1 MNDKLTRRQF
11 VKRVGVGMT
20 GLAAAGRLFA
30 AESGRQV
37 PLAAG
42 KRPNIV
48 WIYCDE
54 LRTDALGCYGHPSL
68 KLHTP
73 NLDRLA
79 QQGVRFDNH
88 FCASP
93 VCASSRV
100 CSLSGLYPED
110 TGAYNN
116 ETAWSRF
123 RLPKPVET
131 FPPVFAQKGYR
142 TATFGKLHVARG
154 MYPGQTP
161 GHDIFQHHDGTGG
174 GMGFWKP
181 LGEKRLGM
189 TRDSHGGIFPDD
201 VPYPPEQVV
210 SHALKWMEQVTDH
223 PYLVRISLLQ
233 PHTPVLP
240 PARFMKLYEGQD
252 PGLPGPVPSSMSL
265 FERRVAQ
272 VHGLDRLDPSQFLTA
287 RLYYYALVAWVD
299 SQVGRVLE
307 AIERAGRRNSTI
319 VVFGADHGNPLGDS
333 GAFEKH
339 TFTPTVH
346 RVPLLFSWPGTL
358 PAGTLRNDL
367 SDSLDFAR
375 SLCGLAGIAVPPVFK
390 GRNLF
395 ADPAPEAIY
404 STIGYGEIDSRLG
417 PNAGRGDWYGG
428 RGWPRRSCMRTTR
441 YRLDKNMRID
451 GHPADRKDE
460 DVFLADVVAD
470 PREMTNLA
478 GDPTHADVVKRPS
491 AMLNEHAKG
500 AVEIPHEYL
509 LRPGKSAKS

>member
-1 MNDKLTRRQF
+1 MRRRDF
-11 VKRVGVGMT
+11 IAMT
-20 GLAAAGRLFA
+20 GMAALAGPHLSAAAA
-30 AESGRQV
+30 
-37 PLAAG
+37 
-42 KRPNIV
+42 KRPNVV

-79 QQGVRFDNH
+79 QQGVRFTNH

-93 VCASSRV
+93 VCVSSRV
-100 CSLSGLYPED
+100 CALSALYPED
-110 TGAYNN
+110 TGVYNN
-116 ETAWSRF
+116 EAAWPRF

-174 GMGFWKP
+174 DMNFWRR
-181 LGEKRLGM
+181 LGETRVRMIRSPNGGM
-189 TRDSHGGIFPDD
+189 HGGVFPDD

-210 SHALKWMEQVTDH
+210 SHALKWMEQAADQ

-240 PARFMKLYEGQD
+240 PARFVRLYEDQD
-252 PGLPGPVPSSMSL
+252 PGLPGPIPSTLSV

-272 VHGLDRLDPSQFLTA
+272 VHGLDRMDPGQLRTA
-287 RLYYYALVAWVD
+287 RLHYYALVAWVD

-307 AIERAGRRNSTI
+307 AIERAGRRDSTI
-319 VVFGADHGNPLGDS
+319 VVFGADHGNPLGDT

-346 RVPLLFSWPGTL
+346 RVPLLFSWPGTMA
-358 PAGTLRNDL
+358 AGIVRNDL

-375 SLCGLAGIAVPPVFK
+375 SLCGLAGLAVPPALK

-404 STIGYGEIDSRLG
+404 STIGYGEIDSRMG
-417 PNAGRGDWYGG
+417 PNGGRGDWSGG
-428 RGWPRRSCMRTTR
+428 RGWPRRSCVRTAR

-451 GHPADRKDE
+451 GHPADPGDE
-460 DVFLADVVAD
+460 DIFLADVAAD

-478 GDPTHADVVKRPS
+478 GRPDHADVVKRLS
-491 AMLNEHAKG
+491 AMLSEHAKG
-500 AVEIPHEYL
+500 AVEVPHEYL
-509 LRPGKSAKS
+509 LRTGKPAKS